1 MKCRKILIMMVL
13 AIFIFGMA
21 SVCAS
26 EGDDAVI
33 AGEDNPAVELS
44 QAGTYEIISTDG
56 NELLGQTENDGLIS
70 EGNSGTFAELQ
81 ANITAAKQGSTIT
94 LTKNYERESGFDVEG
109 IVIGKSIT
117 IDGNGFKIDAQGNSR
132 ILKITADNVILKNI
146 IFTNGKTTENGG
158 AVFFQKS
165 GTVTNCSFINNHNGE
180 GAVFFV
186 GKGEVTN
193 SNFADNY
200 ADYGAAIYFSDSGNV
215 TNCNFTD
222 NLAAKDGGAVYFQNS
237 GDVRDCN
244 FIKSTSKNN
253 GGAVFFE
260 KSGTVINCNFADST
274 ASNTGGAVYFSSEGK
289 VTDCSFDDS
298 SAAKY
303 GGAVYFTSDGD
314 VANCNFANNTAKMGN
329 AIYSNSKCTVS
340 DCDFTDNP
348 LTKGAIH
355 SVTGDITLSN
365 NVIDVDD
372 VVKGR
377 NFTEIQKLIDRA
389 NDGDEITIDGLYEGF
404 GIPIRITKSLTLI
417 GQNNAT
423 LDARKLSKILYITAD
438 NVILKNIQF
447 TNGYADNEGAVYFY
461 RTGTVENCN
470 FNNNEVTGEKGSGGA
485 IYFNGAGN
493 VINSIFTAN
502 KATRNGGAV
511 YVESQSINN
520 NFSSQFYNNYA
531 GQSGGAIFFHN
542 LVQNN
547 NFECIFEDNYAG
559 YGAGMFFSKNANAN
573 RFNSDFINNTAK
585 SCGGAM
591 FFYSTTDKNNF
602 TGSFINNSAL
612 GQIDPANG
620 NGGAITFKNVST
632 NSIFTCDFINNT
644 ASLNGGAVNYRETP
658 KNIIFN
664 ANFTNNAAQ
673 RGGGVNFFKTFE
685 DVIFNGELSE
695 NSAENGGALAAGYGT
710 VKDIS
715 FNNNH
720 ANNGG
725 AVYFAG
731 SGLTVNCNFTNNS
744 AAHNGGAVYI
754 SEKGNVV
761 NCSFEDNTAA
771 HDGGAVYSK
780 SGTVE
785 NCNFTDNAAKNNGGA
800 VSLSY
805 PSNVAN
811 CHFADNSAKNGGAL
825 YFLNDNDNV
834 INCSFVANEADSRG
848 GAIFFMTKQQ
858 VNATNCYFEANS
870 APEGGAIFCYTWAV
884 TADSIILKTD
894 SDTTNNTLIL
904 SPKLDVYDFYSVY
917 GSGENLTFDLTTHG
931 GMPITNGNISMAIY
945 FKDNAKEVANY
956 TFLSGEDW
964 TVDLPVGSYY
974 ALINTEYEE
983 FEPIFRTIVI
993 TMPDVQFYVNV
1004 TSLTTSSKTVNIT
1017 AKSDIPKNLLW
1028 DGKLMFILPDGTE
1041 INATYGADGTWWA
1054 VHTFDDYGEYEVNAA
1069 FPGLDK
1075 VTVNKGTIAVTAP
1088 EHTFWFLNYTINSN
1102 SDAVINLNNDF
1113 YFDSDYDT
1121 AFAEG
1126 IMIERPV
1133 TINGNG
1139 YTIDAKGQ
1147 ARIFQVISADV
1158 VLENI
1163 TFINGH
1169 STGGGAVYFED
1180 TGIVSDCNFTNN
1192 TATGNDGFGGALYF
1206 LNNGEVTN
1214 CYFANNSASSGGAVY
1229 IYSGSVGNCNFVNN
1243 SVTDEGGAIRMHSGS
1258 VENCNFVD
1266 NVATGDYGF
1275 GGAVYFLNNGE
1286 VTYCNFTGN
1295 NATAGSAIYFRTA
1308 STNKNVSHSCFLNNR
1323 ANAEA
1328 LEITKH
1334 DNNITIIFT
1343 GQNNLLNAIY
1353 SKDDEV
1359 TFTNVTYW
1367 GANGIANT
1375 GSSPAVPSRF
1385 NRQAGINIAV
1395 EGVVNGV
1402 PVVNGVNVT
1411 DEDGKIVL
1419 NINDGDDYYLFVR
1432 HEADSYYTEVEKTIS
1447 NNINVNVTSK
1457 TTNNRA
1463 VNITAKSNIYSEFM
1477 PGKLLFI
1484 LPNGTQIDATYGADG
1499 TWWAVHTFDDY
1510 GEYEVNASYIGLDN
1524 VTVNNGIIT
1533 INKADSKITL
1543 ENVTLDYG
1551 DSTNLTVTTAGA
1563 VGITANINGVNV
1575 TVINNYT
1582 IQISDLKAGNH
1593 TLTVTTIPDDD
1604 HNPVSATSKITVNKV
1619 DSTLTVGDIV
1629 FDYGSSGSGDVY
1641 FTGANEVIANVISQ
1655 PKAVVSVSGKKITV
1669 SGLATGTYTL
1679 NVTTVSDENHN
1690 AVTKTSTITVNKVK
1704 STLTLNNIELDYGS
1718 SVNVTVSAK
1727 GATGIT
1733 AKIDGVNADV
1743 NAYTISI
1750 SDLSVGNHTLT
1761 VTTVP
1766 DENHSAVTKTATI
1779 TVNKVSTKLAAA
1791 GVTATYKVNKY
1802 LVIKLTD
1809 GQGNPLANS
1818 TVTVNLNGA
1827 KKYTTNENG
1836 QVKIKVS
1843 TMVPKTYSAKIS
1855 YAGNDTYAGSSATAK
1870 VVVKKATPKVTA
1882 NAKTF
1887 KTTTKTKKY
1896 AIILKDNT
1904 GKAIKNAKVTLK
1916 VNGKTYKATTN
1927 SKGKATFKITKLT
1940 KKGTFKATITYKGN
1954 KYYSKVTKK
1963 ASIKVISTWKT
1974 ISKGSKE
1981 KSTVKQIQRALKN
1994 HGYYLTHQGHS
2005 LVVDGIYG
2013 DYTVRAVKEFQKA
2026 KGLKVTGKVD
2036 EKTAKKL
2043 GLI

>member
-1 MKCRKILIMMVL
+1 MKYGKIMIMLVL
-13 AIFIFGMA
+13 AIFIFGVA

-26 EGDDAVI
+26 DVNDTVI
-33 AGEDNPAVELS
+33 AGVDDSTVELS

-56 NELLGQTENDGLIS
+56 NQLLAQTENDELIS

-94 LTKNYERESGFDVEG
+94 LTKDYERESGFDVEG

-158 AVFFQKS
+158 AVFFEKS
-165 GTVTNCSFINNHNGE
+165 GTVTNCSFINNRNGE
-180 GAVFFV
+180 GSVFFG
-186 GKGEVTN
+186 GKGDVTN
-193 SNFADNY
+193 CNFVDSY

-237 GDVRDCN
+237 GVVRNSN

-253 GGAVFFE
+253 GGTVFFE
-260 KSGTVINCNFADST
+260 KSGTVTNCSFADST
-274 ASNTGGAVYFSSEGK
+274 ASNTGGAVYFSSNGD
-289 VTDCSFDDS
+289 VTNCDFADS
-298 SAAKY
+298 TATKY

-314 VANCNFANNTAKMGN
+314 VTNCDFANNTAKMGN
-329 AIYSNSKCTVS
+329 AIYSNSNHCTVS

-348 LTKGAIH
+348 ITKGAIH

-365 NVIDVDD
+365 NVLDVDD
-372 VVKGR
+372 VVQGR
-377 NFTEIQKLIDRA
+377 NFTEIQKLIDMA
-389 NDGDEITIDGLYEGF
+389 NDGDEITIDGLYAGF

-423 LDARKLSKILYITAD
+423 LDAKKLSKILHITAN

-447 TNGYADNEGAVYFY
+447 TNGCAENKGAVYFSS
-461 RTGTVENCN
+461 TGTVENCN
-470 FNNNEVTGEKGSGGA
+470 FTNNEVTGEKSSGGA

-511 YVESQSINN
+511 YVEAQSINN
-520 NFSSQFYNNYA
+520 IFSSQFYNNYA
-531 GQSGGAIFFHN
+531 GQSGGAVFFHN

-547 NFECIFEDNYAG
+547 TFECIFKDNYAG
-559 YGAGMFFSKNANAN
+559 YGGGMFFSKGANAN
-573 RFNSDFINNTAK
+573 RFDSDFINNTAK

-612 GQIDPANG
+612 GQIDPTNG

-664 ANFTNNAAQ
+664 ANFTNNVAQ

-685 DVIFNGELSE
+685 DVVFNGELSG

-744 AAHNGGAVYI
+744 ASHNGGAVYV

-761 NCSFEDNTAA
+761 NCSFEDNSAA

-780 SGTVE
+780 FGTVE
-785 NCNFTDNAAKNNGGA
+785 NSNFTDNVAKNNGGA

-848 GAIFFMTKQQ
+848 GAVFFMTKQQ

-870 APEGGAIFCYTWAV
+870 APEGGAIFCYSWAV

-904 SPKLDVYDFYSVY
+904 SPKLDVHDFYSVF

-964 TVDLPVGSYY
+964 TVNLPVGSYY

-983 FEPIFRTIVI
+983 FEPMFRTIVI

-1004 TSLTTSSKTVNIT
+1004 TSVTTKNKTVNIT
-1017 AKSDIPKNLLW
+1017 AKSNIPKNLLW
-1028 DGKLMFILPDGTE
+1028 DGRLLFILPNGTK

-1054 VHTFDDYGEYEVNAA
+1054 VHTFDDYGEYEVNAT

-1075 VTVNKGTIAVTAP
+1075 VTVN
-1088 EHTFWFLNYTINSN
+1088 
-1102 SDAVINLNNDF
+1102 
-1113 YFDSDYDT
+1113 
-1121 AFAEG
+1121 
-1126 IMIERPV
+1126 
-1133 TINGNG
+1133 
-1139 YTIDAKGQ
+1139 
-1147 ARIFQVISADV
+1147 
-1158 VLENI
+1158 
-1163 TFINGH
+1163 
-1169 STGGGAVYFED
+1169 
-1180 TGIVSDCNFTNN
+1180 
-1192 TATGNDGFGGALYF
+1192 DG
-1206 LNNGEVTN
+1206 
-1214 CYFANNSASSGGAVY
+1214 
-1229 IYSGSVGNCNFVNN
+1229 
-1243 SVTDEGGAIRMHSGS
+1243 
-1258 VENCNFVD
+1258 
-1266 NVATGDYGF
+1266 
-1275 GGAVYFLNNGE
+1275 
-1286 VTYCNFTGN
+1286 
-1295 NATAGSAIYFRTA
+1295 
-1308 STNKNVSHSCFLNNR
+1308 
-1323 ANAEA
+1323 
-1328 LEITKH
+1328 
-1334 DNNITIIFT
+1334 NITIK
-1343 GQNNLLNAIY
+1343 NM
-1353 SKDDEV
+1353 
-1359 TFTNVTYW
+1359 
-1367 GANGIANT
+1367 
-1375 GSSPAVPSRF
+1375 
-1385 NRQAGINIAV
+1385 
-1395 EGVVNGV
+1395 
-1402 PVVNGVNVT
+1402 
-1411 DEDGKIVL
+1411 
-1419 NINDGDDYYLFVR
+1419 
-1432 HEADSYYTEVEKTIS
+1432 DSTVS
-1447 NNINVNVTSK
+1447 
-1457 TTNNRA
+1457 
-1463 VNITAKSNIYSEFM
+1463 
-1477 PGKLLFI
+1477 
-1484 LPNGTQIDATYGADG
+1484 
-1499 TWWAVHTFDDY
+1499 
-1510 GEYEVNASYIGLDN
+1510 LDN
-1524 VTVNNGIIT
+1524 I
-1533 INKADSKITL
+1533 
-1543 ENVTLDYG
+1543 TLDYG
-1551 DSTNLTVTTAGA
+1551 NSTNLTVTTTGA
-1563 VGITANINGVNV
+1563 VAITANIDGANV

-1593 TLTVTTIPDDD
+1593 TLTVTTISDDD
-1604 HNPVSATSKITVNKV
+1604 HNPVTATSKIIVNKV
-1619 DSTLTVGDIV
+1619 DSTLTVEDIV
-1629 FDYGSSGSGDVY
+1629 FDYDGSGSGDVT
-1641 FTGANEVIANVISQ
+1641 FTGASEVIANVVNQ

-1669 SGLATGTYTL
+1669 SGLAAGTYTL
-1679 NVTTVSDENHN
+1679 NVTTVPDENHT
-1690 AVTKTSTITVNKVK
+1690 AVTETATITVNKI
-1704 STLTLNNIELDYGS
+1704 SSSLTVDDVEVDYGS
-1718 SVNVTVSAK
+1718 TVNVTVAAE

-1733 AKIDGVNADV
+1733 AKIDGADV
-1743 NAYTISI
+1743 VVDGYTISI
-1750 SDLSVGNHTLT
+1750 SDLSAGSHTLA
-1761 VTTVP
+1761 VTAVP
-1766 DENHSAVTKTATI
+1766 DENHTAVTETATITVNKISSSLTVDDVELDYGGAVNVTVAAEGATGITAEIDGADVVVDGYTISISDLSAGSHTLAVTAVPDENHTAVTKTATI
-1779 TVNKVSTKLAAA
+1779 TVGKVSTKLTAAA
-1791 GVTATYKVNKY
+1791 VTATYKVNKY

-1809 GQGNPLANS
+1809 GQGNPLANA
-1818 TVTVNLNGA
+1818 TVTVDLNGV
-1827 KKYTTNENG
+1827 KNYTTDENG
-1836 QVKIKVS
+1836 QIKIKVS
-1843 TMVPKTYSAKIS
+1843 NMVPKTYTAKIS
-1855 YAGNDTYAGSSATAK
+1855 YAGNDTYAGSNVTAK
-1870 VVVKKATPKVTA
+1870 VVVKKATPKITA

-1904 GKAIKNAKVTLK
+1904 GKAIKNVKVTLK
-1916 VNGKTYKATTN
+1916 VNGKTYTAKTN
-1927 SKGKATFKITKLT
+1927 SKGKATFKITKLA

-1954 KYYSKVTKK
+1954 KYYNKVTKK
-1963 ASIKVISTWKT
+1963 ANIKVISTWKT
-1974 ISKGSKE
+1974 VSKGSKL
-1981 KSTVKQIQRALKN
+1981 KSTVKEIQRALKN
-1994 HGYYLTHQGHS
+1994 HGYYLTYQGHY
-2005 LVVDGIYG
+2005 LKVDGIYG
-2013 DYTVRAVKEFQKA
+2013 DCTVRSVKEFQKA
-2026 KGLKVTGKVD
+2026 KGLEVTGKVD